1 MKMTA
6 VQNWKAMVEAEHAQT
21 ERLRDPAP
29 PPTDHWQGLAD
40 RFRSDPFRSDDPLL
54 ELLTK
59 KVESQHT
66 LIDVGAGAGRL
77 ALSLAL
83 RCRHVVAV
91 EPSPSMAEAFL
102 EEAASHNISN
112 VSLVR
117 AGWEEAEVEPARVV
131 LCSHVF
137 YTVKDIGTFVRKLE
151 AHAQEWVCV
160 VIFREP
166 PQRRLYPLWERVH
179 GEERLWLPSFPQFK
193 EVLRELRI
201 EGEMEDLPP
210 QDPAGFNNLEEAWNQ
225 LRGRLF
231 LTEGSPKDR
240 LLGQVLAEELEEFEG
255 DMRLRGSPPMEP
267 VLVSWKP
274 ASKE

>member
-1 MKMTA
+1 M
-6 VQNWKAMVEAEHAQT
+6 EAEHAQT

-29 PPTDHWQGLAD
+29 PPSDHWRGLAD

-54 ELLTK
+54 GLLTQK
-59 KVESQHT
+59 IEPHHT
-66 LIDVGAGAGRL
+66 LIDVGAGPGRL
-77 ALSLAL
+77 ALPLAL
-83 RCRHVVAV
+83 KCRHVVAV
-91 EPSPSMAEAFL
+91 EPSSSMGGAFL
-102 EEAASHNISN
+102 EEAALHNISN

-117 AGWEEAEVEPARVV
+117 AGWEEAQVEPADVV
-131 LCSHVF
+131 LCSHVL
-137 YTVKDIGTFVRKLE
+137 YTVQDIGAFVRKLE

-179 GEERLWLPSFPQFK
+179 GEERLWLPSLPQFK

-210 QDPAGFNNLEEAWNQ
+210 QAPSGFDNLEEAWNQ

-231 LTEGSPKDR
+231 LTEGSSKDR
-240 LLGQVLAEELEEFEG
+240 LLGQVLAEELEEFEEG
-255 DMRLRGSPPMEP
+255 MRLRGSPPMEP

-274 ASKE
+274 VSKE